1 MLFKWTKHSITKWYK
16 SCTVLQASRK
26 SNIRLWTDLSAHHI
40 VFLREGGE
48 QFPIPTEQ
56 KLLNKI
62 EQVLSTNQVLWRTLN
77 LYKLQ
82 MHNLT
87 MRKNFMLQEIV
98 QTLYPSP
105 QKIMVCLLFPHWWD
119 WQFVHLRLWCWNAHF
134 CSVLENL
141 IFPYMSTIHSV
152 YTKEDWSEYLEKDC
166 IKLFSAQAKL
176 LVNEEGNKESNL
188 ILSGHDATQQQ
199 IPGHYHLCRRLVDHQ

>member
-1 MLFKWTKHSITKWYK
+1 MDRPY
-16 SCTVLQASRK
+16 C
-26 SNIRLWTDLSAHHI
+26 
-40 VFLREGGE
+40 FLREGGE

-62 EQVLSTNQVLWRTLN
+62 EQVLSTNQVLWRTLKKIYISFKCTTWQWEKI
-77 LYKLQ
+77 LCSRKLP
-82 MHNLT
+82 
-87 MRKNFMLQEIV
+87 K
-98 QTLYPSP
+98 PSTPPP
-105 QKIMVCLLFPHWWD
+105 QKIIMVCLLFPHWWD
-119 WQFVHLRLWCWNAHF
+119 WQFVHLKLWCWNAHS

-176 LVNEEGNKESNL
+176 PVN
-188 ILSGHDATQQQ
+188 
-199 IPGHYHLCRRLVDHQ
+199 

>member
-62 EQVLSTNQVLWRTLN
+62 EQVLSTNQVLWRTLKKI
-77 LYKLQ
+77 YISFKCTTWQWEKSFCSRKLP
-82 MHNLT
+82 
-87 MRKNFMLQEIV
+87 K
-98 QTLYPSP
+98 PSTPPP

-119 WQFVHLRLWCWNAHF
+119 WQFVHLRLWCWNAHS

-141 IFPYMSTIHSV
+141 IFPYKSTIQCL
-152 YTKEDWSEYLEKDC
+152 YKGRLEWIFRK
-166 IKLFSAQAKL
+166 
-176 LVNEEGNKESNL
+176 
-188 ILSGHDATQQQ
+188 
-199 IPGHYHLCRRLVDHQ
+199 RLH